1 MAAYIHLPFCKKKC
15 YYCDFP
21 VVALGSGLG
30 TEQAQDSM
38 SDYVD
43 LLLREVAATARLN
56 WAPLRSVFFGG
67 GTPSLIRP
75 ALLERI
81 LEALEARFGIAAG
94 AEISMEAD
102 PGTFDADSLRAY
114 MRLGV
119 TRVSVGVQV
128 RPAGRRL
135 AGWLAGWLCCC
146 QRQRTEHCPAAP
158 PPRRPFCRPSRT
170 SCWRCAGGRTTW
182 RTRTAR

>member
-1 MAAYIHLPFCKKKC
+1 MHSRQQAQASVAALDDGSGPSTSGRWEEPVGCYVHLPFCTKKC
-15 YYCDFP
+15 LYCDFP
-21 VVALGSGLG
+21 VVALGSSGRDAA
-30 TEQAQDSM
+30 AQDSM

-56 WAPLRSVFFGG
+56 RAPLRSVFFGG

-75 ALLERI
+75 ALLERV

-114 MRLGV
+114 LRLGV

-128 RPAGRRL
+128 RLPGCL
-135 AGWLAGWLCCC
+135 AACLRARWTALL
-146 QRQRTEHCPAAP
+146 PSAA
-158 PPRRPFCRPSRT
+158 
-170 SCWRCAGGRTTW
+170 TT
-182 RTRTAR
+182 